1 MVALQAPLYQI
12 KPAVAQIGGGVHPG
26 TAKAIIED
34 VGKDILLTAGGAV
47 HGHPL
52 GTKAGVMALN
62 QAVEAV
68 LAGRELREAARE
80 YKELAAAIEAWGIYG
95 EPKPA

>member
-1 MVALQAPLYQI
+1 
-12 KPAVAQIGGGVHPG
+12 
-26 TAKAIIED
+26 
-34 VGKDILLTAGGAV
+34 
-47 HGHPL
+47 
-52 GTKAGVMALN
+52 MALN

-95 EPKPA
+95 EPKPALSNQ